1 MRRRILLAIVS
12 TVALALVLA
21 GAGTYLLL
29 GRQADRATESGLRA
43 QAEGL
48 SALLDL
54 SRSAKLGAVRQQK
67 VVSGLKLEGISVIL
81 VGPKGALRGE
91 LPPGVSPSDLPPTSL
106 IEGQTLSGRHASI
119 IWASAS
125 SPLARGGALAVV
137 ITRSSD
143 RPRPP
148 LGWFLVSGGLA
159 LAVGAA
165 VAWGLSGDLTRPLRR
180 AHDAT
185 RRIAA
190 GDLTS
195 RLPDPSATDRTEVA
209 DLTRSIN
216 DMAAALEH
224 SRGLE
229 RQFLLSV
236 SHDLRTPL
244 TSIRGYA
251 EAISDGTAT
260 DPVAAARVI
269 GTEAQRLGRLVG
281 DLLDL
286 ARLDADG
293 FTFAFQVIPVAEVV
307 TEVAEGFRPT
317 AEAAEVALHLA
328 PVVPGTTARIDPGRL
343 GQCVANLMENGLR
356 YATSQLWV
364 EAQPGADGGAVVTVT
379 DDGPGIAAA
388 DLPRVFERLYADE
401 RRPTRGPAPG
411 SAGGSGLGLAIVR
424 ELVAAMGGQVRAE
437 SPALPDGTGARF
449 VLSLP
454 PPLPTAAISPPATPA
469 S

>member
-1 MRRRILLAIVS
+1 MRRRILVAIVG
-12 TVALALVLA
+12 TVALALLLA

-29 GRQADRATESGLRA
+29 SREADRATESGLRS

-54 SRSAKLGAVRQQK
+54 SRGANLGAVRQQK
-67 VVSGLKLEGISVIL
+67 VVSGLKLEGISVIV
-81 VGPKGALRGE
+81 VGPKGAMRGE
-91 LPPGVSPSDLPPTSL
+91 LPVGVSAEDLPPASL
-106 IEGQTLSGRHASI
+106 IEGETLSGRRSSLV
-119 IWASAS
+119 WASAS

-137 ITRSSD
+137 ITRSSE

-148 LGWFLVSGGLA
+148 VGWFLVSGGLA

-180 AHDAT
+180 ADDAT

-190 GDLTS
+190 GDLAA
-195 RLPDPSATDRTEVA
+195 RLPDPAGSDRTEVA

-244 TSIRGYA
+244 TSIRGFA
-251 EAISDGTAT
+251 EAISDGTAS
-260 DPVAAARVI
+260 DPTAAARVI

-293 FTFAFQVIPVAEVV
+293 FTFSFQAVPVAEVV
-307 TEVAEGFRPT
+307 NEAAEGFRPT
-317 AEAAEVALHLA
+317 AEAARVALHVTSPDA
-328 PVVPGTTARIDPGRL
+328 DTTARIDPDRL
-343 GQCVANLMENGLR
+343 GQCVANLVENGLR
-356 YATSQLWV
+356 YAAGQLWV
-364 EAQPGADGGAVVTVT
+364 ETRPGDGGGVEVTVA
-379 DDGPGIAAA
+379 DDGPGIAPA
-388 DLPRVFERLYADE
+388 DLPRVFERLYADD

-411 SAGGSGLGLAIVR
+411 SAAGSGLGLAIVR
-424 ELVAAMGGQVRAE
+424 ELVAAMGGSVRAE
-437 SPALPDGTGARF
+437 SPARPDGTGARF

-454 PPLPTAAISPPATPA
+454 ALAPPSSVPMPPG
-469 S
+469 

>member
-1 MRRRILLAIVS
+1 VRRRILVAIVG

-29 GRQADRATESGLRA
+29 SREADRAAESGLRS

-48 SALLDL
+48 TALLDL
-54 SRSAKLGAVRQQK
+54 SRSAKVGPIRQQK
-67 VVSGLKLEGISVIL
+67 AVSGLKLEGISVIL
-81 VGPKGALRGE
+81 VGPKGGLRGE
-91 LPPGVSPSDLPPTSL
+91 LPVGVSADDVPSESL
-106 IEGQTLSGRHASI
+106 LAGQTLSGRNPSLV
-119 IWASAS
+119 WASAS
-125 SPLARGGALAVV
+125 SPLPRGGALAVV

-180 AHDAT
+180 ADDAT

-190 GDLTS
+190 GDLAA
-195 RLPDPSATDRTEVA
+195 RLPDPATSDRTEVA

-216 DMAAALEH
+216 HMAAALEH

-260 DPVAAARVI
+260 DPAAAARVI

-293 FTFAFQVIPVAEVV
+293 FTFSFQVVPVGEVV
-307 TEVAEGFRPT
+307 NEVAEGFRPT
-317 AEAAEVALHLA
+317 AEAAQVTLHLA
-328 PVVPGTTARIDPGRL
+328 APVTGTTARIDPDRL
-343 GQCVANLMENGLR
+343 GQCVANLIENGLR
-356 YATSQLWV
+356 YATSELWV
-364 EAQPGADGGAVVTVT
+364 EARPAEGGGVVVTVA
-379 DDGPGIAAA
+379 DDGPGIAPA
-388 DLPRVFERLYADE
+388 DLPRVFERLYADD

-411 SAGGSGLGLAIVR
+411 SAAGSGLGLAIVR
-424 ELVAAMGGQVRAE
+424 ELVGAMGGQVRAE
-437 SPALPDGTGARF
+437 SPARPDGSGARF
-449 VLSLP
+449 VLELP
-454 PPLPTAAISPPATPA
+454 PAPAPTPA
-469 S
+469 G

>member
-1 MRRRILLAIVS
+1 MRRRILLAIIG

-29 GRQADRATESGLRA
+29 GRAADRATETGLRS

-48 SALLDL
+48 VALLDL
-54 SRSAKLGAVRQQK
+54 GRTAKLGPIRQQK
-67 VVSGLKLEGISVIL
+67 AVSGLKLEGISVIL

-91 LPPGVSPSDLPPTSL
+91 LPLGVSSEDLPPAAL
-106 IEGQTLSGRHASI
+106 LEGTTLSGRHSSLV
-119 IWASAS
+119 WASAS

-148 LGWFLVSGGLA
+148 LGWFLVSGALA

-180 AHDAT
+180 ADDAT

-190 GDLTS
+190 GDLAA
-195 RLPDPSATDRTEVA
+195 RLPEPAATDRTEVA

-251 EAISDGTAT
+251 EAISDGTAS

-293 FTFAFQVIPVAEVV
+293 FSFAFQVVPVAEVV
-307 TEVAEGFRPT
+307 NEVAEGFRPT
-317 AEAAEVALHLA
+317 AEAAQVTLHLSA
-328 PVVPGTTARIDPGRL
+328 PAAGTTARIDPGRL

-356 YATSQLWV
+356 YAASQLWV
-364 EAQPGADGGAVVTVT
+364 ETGPGSDGGVEVTVV
-379 DDGPGIAAA
+379 DDGPGIAPD
-388 DLPRVFERLYADE
+388 DLPRVFERLYADD

-411 SAGGSGLGLAIVR
+411 STGGSGLGLAIVR
-424 ELVAAMGGQVRAE
+424 ELVAAMGGQVRAT
-437 SPALPDGTGARF
+437 SPALPDGRGARF
-449 VLSLP
+449 AIALP
-454 PPLPTAAISPPATPA
+454 PEPVPPPTTSAG
-469 S
+469 

>member
-29 GRQADRATESGLRA
+29 GRETERTTESELRA

-54 SRSAKLGAVRQQK
+54 SRGARLGTVRRQK

-81 VGPKGALRGE
+81 VSPEGALRGE
-91 LPPGVSPSDLPPTSL
+91 LPVGVSTDDLPPDAL
-106 IEGQTLSGRHASI
+106 LAGQTISGRHSSLV
-119 IWASAS
+119 WASAS

-137 ITRSSD
+137 ITRSPS

-148 LGWFLVSGGLA
+148 VGWFLVSGAVA
-159 LAVGAA
+159 LAVGGA
-165 VAWGLSGDLTRPLRR
+165 VAWALSGDLTRQLRQ
-180 AHDAT
+180 AHGAT

-190 GDLTS
+190 GDLAA
-195 RLPDPSATDRTEVA
+195 RLPEPPATDRTEVA

-251 EAISDGTAT
+251 EAISDGTAS
-260 DPVAAARVI
+260 DPAAAARVI

-293 FTFAFQVIPVAEVV
+293 FTFAFQVVPVAEVV
-307 TEVAEGFRPT
+307 HEVAEGFRPT
-317 AEAAEVALHLA
+317 AEAAGVALHLEPTA
-328 PVVPGTTARIDPGRL
+328 AVVMARIDPGRL
-343 GQCVANLMENGLR
+343 GQCVANLIENGLR
-356 YATSQLWV
+356 YATGQLWV
-364 EAQPGADGGAVVTVT
+364 DARPLGGAGVAVTVA
-379 DDGPGIAAA
+379 DDGPGIAPA
-388 DLPRVFERLYADE
+388 DLPRVFERLYADD
-401 RRPTRGPAPG
+401 RRPTRGPTPG
-411 SAGGSGLGLAIVR
+411 SAAGSGLGLAIVR
-424 ELVAAMGGQVRAE
+424 ELVVAMGGQVHAE

-449 VLSLP
+449 VIELP
-454 PPLPTAAISPPATPA
+454 PAPAPTPGSQPP

>member
-1 MRRRILLAIVS
+1 MRRRILLAIVG

-29 GRQADRATESGLRA
+29 AREADRATESGLRS

-48 SALLDL
+48 TALLDL
-54 SRSAKLGAVRQQK
+54 SRGARLGAVRQQK
-67 VVSGLKLEGISVIL
+67 VVSGLKLEGISVLL
-81 VGPKGALRGE
+81 VGPKGAMRGE
-91 LPPGVSPSDLPPTSL
+91 LPVGVSPDDLPPEAL
-106 IEGQTLSGRHASI
+106 LAGETLSGHHDALV
-119 IWASAS
+119 WASAS
-125 SPLARGGALAVV
+125 SPLTRGGALAVV
-137 ITRSSD
+137 ITRSSE

-148 LGWFLVSGGLA
+148 LGWFLVGGGAA

-165 VAWGLSGDLTRPLRR
+165 VAWGVSGDLTRPLRR
-180 AHDAT
+180 ALGAT
-185 RRIAA
+185 RQIAG
-190 GDLTS
+190 GDLS
-195 RLPDPSATDRTEVA
+195 ARLPEPAPGDRTEVA

-216 DMAAALEH
+216 DMAVALEA

-251 EAISDGTAT
+251 EAISDGTAS
-260 DPVAAARVI
+260 DPAAAARVI

-286 ARLDADG
+286 ARLDAHG
-293 FTFAFQVIPVAEVV
+293 FTFAFQVVPVAEVV
-307 TEVAEGFRPT
+307 NEVADGFRPT
-317 AEAAEVALHLA
+317 AEAAGVALELA
-328 PVVPGTTARIDPGRL
+328 PVVPGTAARIDPDRL
-343 GQCVANLMENGLR
+343 GQCVANLVENGLR
-356 YATSQLWV
+356 YAATRLWV
-364 EAQPGADGGAVVTVT
+364 AAGPTPGGGVAVTVT
-379 DDGPGIAAA
+379 DDGPGILPG
-388 DLPRVFERLYADE
+388 DLPRVFERLYADD

-411 SAGGSGLGLAIVR
+411 SAAGSGLGLAIVR

-449 VLSLP
+449 VIDL
-454 PPLPTAAISPPATPA
+454 PPLPPASPSGPATPG
-469 S
+469 

>member
-1 MRRRILLAIVS
+1 MQRRILLAIVG

-29 GRQADRATESGLRA
+29 GRAADRATETGLRS

-48 SALLDL
+48 VALLDL
-54 SRSAKLGAVRQQK
+54 GRSAKLGPVRQQK
-67 VVSGLKLEGISVIL
+67 AVSGLKLQGISVIL

-91 LPPGVSPSDLPPTSL
+91 LPLGVSTEDLPSAAL
-106 IEGQTLSGRHASI
+106 LEGTTLSGRHSTLV
-119 IWASAS
+119 WASAS
-125 SPLARGGALAVV
+125 SPLDRGGALAVV

-148 LGWFLVSGGLA
+148 LGWFLVSGALA

-180 AHDAT
+180 ADDAT

-190 GDLTS
+190 GDLAA
-195 RLPDPSATDRTEVA
+195 RLPEPATTDRTEVA

-251 EAISDGTAT
+251 EAISDGTAS

-293 FTFAFQVIPVAEVV
+293 FSFAFQVVPVAEVV

-317 AEAAEVALHLA
+317 AEAAQVTLHLSA
-328 PVVPGTTARIDPGRL
+328 SSAATARIDPGRL
-343 GQCVANLMENGLR
+343 GQCVANLVENGLR
-356 YATSQLWV
+356 YAASQLWV
-364 EAQPGADGGAVVTVT
+364 ETGPAPDGGVEITVV
-379 DDGPGIAAA
+379 DDGPGIAPD
-388 DLPRVFERLYADE
+388 DLPRVFERLYADD

-411 SAGGSGLGLAIVR
+411 STGGSGLGLAIVR
-424 ELVAAMGGQVRAE
+424 ELVAAMGGQVRAT
-437 SPALPDGTGARF
+437 SPALPDGRGARF
-449 VLSLP
+449 AIALP
-454 PPLPTAAISPPATPA
+454 PEPGRPPTTSAD
-469 S
+469 

>member
-1 MRRRILLAIVS
+1 MRRRILLAIVG

-29 GRQADRATESGLRA
+29 GREADRATESGLRA

-54 SRSAKLGAVRQQK
+54 SRTARLGAVRQQK
-67 VVSGLKLEGISVIL
+67 VVSGLKLEGISVVL
-81 VGPKGALRGE
+81 VGPKGKVRGE
-91 LPPGVSPSDLPPTSL
+91 LPPGVTAADLPTEQVL
-106 IEGQTLSGRHASI
+106 AGETLSGRHRELV
-119 IWASAS
+119 WASAS

-137 ITRSSD
+137 ITRSSQ

-148 LGWFLVSGGLA
+148 LGWFLLGGGAA

-165 VAWGLSGDLTRPLRR
+165 VAWGVSSDLTRPLRR

-185 RRIAA
+185 RQIAA
-190 GDLTS
+190 GDLAA
-195 RLPDPSATDRTEVA
+195 RLPDPSPGDRTEVA

-260 DPVAAARVI
+260 DPAAAARVI
-269 GTEAQRLGRLVG
+269 GTEAQRLGRLVA

-293 FTFAFQVIPVAEVV
+293 FTFAHQVVPVAEVV
-307 TEVAEGFRPT
+307 QEVVEGFRPT
-317 AEAAEVALHLA
+317 AEAAGVALHLG
-328 PVVPGTTARIDPGRL
+328 PVVRGTEARIDPDRL
-343 GQCVANLMENGLR
+343 GQCVANLVENGLR
-356 YATSQLWV
+356 YAAAALWV
-364 EAQPGADGGAVVTVT
+364 EARPAPGGGVLVAVA
-379 DDGPGIAAA
+379 DDGPGIAPD
-388 DLPRVFERLYADE
+388 DLPRVFERLYADD

-411 SAGGSGLGLAIVR
+411 STAGSGLGLAIVH
-424 ELVAAMGGQVRAE
+424 ELVAAMGGRVRAE
-437 SPALPDGTGARF
+437 SPAQPGGRGARF
-449 VLSLP
+449 VIELP
-454 PPLPTAAISPPATPA
+454 PPPAPSVPAPTPEG
-469 S
+469 